1 MSRKLEDLHP
11 DLGPLA
17 IKFLTQCEL
26 FGVDVVITCTYR
38 SHAEQAELYAQGRTK
53 PGKIVTW
60 ARPGESLHNVVGPDG
75 MPSSRAFD
83 FAVLRHGKIVWGTG
97 GDGIDADPTDDNV
110 DDLELWQKAGAVAEA
125 VGLEWAGRWPK
136 GKREFPHVQ
145 LT

>member
-1 MSRKLEDLHP
+1 MSRRLEDLHP
-11 DLGPLA
+11 DLEPLA
-17 IKFLTQCEL
+17 VKFLAQCEL
-26 FGVDVVITCTYR
+26 FNVDVMITCTYR

-60 ARPGESLHNVVGPDG
+60 ARPGESLHNAMGPDG

-83 FAVLRHGKIVWGTG
+83 FVVLRHGKIVWGTG
-97 GDGIDADPTDDNV
+97 GDGIDADPTDDDV
-110 DDLELWQKAGAVAEA
+110 DDLELWQKAGVVAEA
-125 VGLEWAGRWPK
+125 IGLEWAGRWSK